1 MNRGYH
7 DHVDRKYGSCS
18 QLCSGGDVA
27 KSRTVYWTAGMDV
40 HEGDETNITVMKKNS
55 HTLRSAHLHTLY
67 RLHRISS
74 GVCSMCAERAV
85 SSCRHIIQNILAL
98 SSCTSVWMHYPE
110 LSPLLSSII
119 AFQTV

>member
-40 HEGDETNITVMKKNS
+40 HEGHQTNITVKKKNS
-55 HTLRSAHLHTLY
+55 HTLRSAQ
-67 RLHRISS
+67 LHRISS
-74 GVCSMCAERAV
+74 GVCSMCAEMLCLHAD
-85 SSCRHIIQNILAL
+85 I
-98 SSCTSVWMHYPE
+98 
-110 LSPLLSSII
+110 
-119 AFQTV
+119 